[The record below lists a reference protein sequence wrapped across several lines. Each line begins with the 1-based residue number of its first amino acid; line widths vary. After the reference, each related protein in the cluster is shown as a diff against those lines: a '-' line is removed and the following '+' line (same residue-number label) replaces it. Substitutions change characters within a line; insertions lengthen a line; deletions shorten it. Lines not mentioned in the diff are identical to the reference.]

1 MEVICMTCVYTLFPI
16 SQNFGNRTESNR
28 QKNKWKFLFSGDTAL
43 SVASLGCQK
52 YKRVENTIRCIHEGK
67 VLWDILKNKD
77 RNTIPSSGSPWRAGF
92 QAWKVLPEAVSA
104 LAPTVTHIPQAPIS
118 DCSQAE
124 LHLCIHCT
132 ISVSLICIY
141 VSMKLIYNSKMVKL
155 KGWIFLGV
163 QLRIFC
169 CNFTYFLVC
178 ITFNNYIC
186 SWILGFSKYHPKHSR
201 SVNAK
206 QVTHK

>member
-1 MEVICMTCVYTLFPI
+1 MSWRKKHTVCFHLMEVICMTYVYTLFSI

-43 SVASLGCQK
+43 SMASLGCQK

-104 LAPTVTHIPQAPIS
+104 LAPLSPTFPRLPFLTAVRQSCTYAYIAP
-118 DCSQAE
+118 
-124 LHLCIHCT
+124 
-132 ISVSLICIY
+132 SV
-141 VSMKLIYNSKMVKL
+141 
-155 KGWIFLGV
+155 
-163 QLRIFC
+163 
-169 CNFTYFLVC
+169 
-178 ITFNNYIC
+178 
-186 SWILGFSKYHPKHSR
+186 
-201 SVNAK
+201 
-206 QVTHK
+206 